1 MIFSEFTESCSH
13 DRNPV
18 LEHFYR
24 PGKIPST
31 PITVNLFPRPPQATT
46 NVLLGALTE
55 AVVQERGMASQG
67 RLCGESGR
75 GKVHVRRL
83 LIPSL
88 IA

>member
-13 DRNPV
+13 DHNPV
-18 LEHFYR
+18 LEQFHH
-24 PGKIPST
+24 PGKIPSA
-31 PITVNLFPRPPQATT
+31 PITVNLFPRPPQATA
-46 NVLLGALTE
+46 NVLLGALLK

-75 GKVHVRRL
+75 DKVHVRRL
-83 LIPSL
+83 LILSL